1 MPQKGKSMRKSA
13 AEIIVET
20 KDNSGDA
27 GHRMYDVLGVPVSVT
42 APMRAAKSIEHWAK
56 DETGRFI
63 CVRDVASLMAMRGD
77 PKLSALH
84 REAAMV
90 TPDGMPLAVIGKL
103 RGLPVERTC
112 GADLMDL
119 VLSRSPKTGLKHYFY
134 GGKSGIAE
142 RLAQIF
148 SEKYPG
154 TRIVGYETPP
164 FRPLSEEEDKATT
177 ARIAASGADVVWIGI
192 SSPTQDIWMWDRY
205 PRLSQTL
212 IGVGAAFDYHSG
224 AIRRAPQWMQNA
236 GLEWFHRLLSEPK
249 RLWRRYLVLA
259 PRFVFL
265 AALELFGS
273 KRRARS

>member
-1 MPQKGKSMRKSA
+1 MRRST
-13 AEIIVET
+13 AEVTAIET
-20 KDNSGDA
+20 EDDSGDA
-27 GHRMYDVLGVPVSVT
+27 GHRKYDVLGVPVSVT

-56 DETGRFI
+56 DGTGRFV

-77 PKLSALH
+77 PKFSQLH

-119 VLSRSPKTGLKHYFY
+119 VLSRSPQTGLKHYFY
-134 GGKSGIAE
+134 GGKSGTAE

-148 SEKYPG
+148 SAKYPG
-154 TRIVGYETPP
+154 IRIVGYESPP
-164 FRPLSEEEDKATT
+164 FRPLSEEEDKAIT

-192 SSPTQDIWMWDRY
+192 SSPKQDVWMRDHY
-205 PRLSQTL
+205 KRLPQTL
-212 IGVGAAFDYHSG
+212 IGVGAAFDYHSD
-224 AIRRAPQWMQNA
+224 AVRRAPKWMQKS
-236 GLEWFHRLLSEPK
+236 GLEWLHRLLSEPK
-249 RLWRRYLVLA
+249 RLWRRYLILA

-273 KRRARS
+273 KTRARL